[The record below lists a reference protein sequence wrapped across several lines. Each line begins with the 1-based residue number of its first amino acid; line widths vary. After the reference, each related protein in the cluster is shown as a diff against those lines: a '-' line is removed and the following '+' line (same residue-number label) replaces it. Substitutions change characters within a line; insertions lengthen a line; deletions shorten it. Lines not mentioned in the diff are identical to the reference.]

1 MIAAT
6 SSTPPSVAYRVL
18 VSLYSYTILILVGFF
33 VAVGVILLRLTKGNE
48 WTEHLGFTPWGGPTA
63 AIIYSSICAFLLTT
77 LFITPSASSPF
88 AFSARGVQH
97 YTVPVI
103 GLSTLLLG
111 YIYYQIFT
119 KLIPW
124 WRKKVLIVERE
135 PIIVRQGGRQDG
147 EWVQIME
154 IVEFWWATRQSVVD
168 QLTAKEV

>member
-1 MIAAT
+1 M
-6 SSTPPSVAYRVL
+6 
-18 VSLYSYTILILVGFF
+18 
-33 VAVGVILLRLTKGNE
+33 
-48 WTEHLGFTPWGGPTA
+48 
-63 AIIYSSICAFLLTT
+63 
-77 LFITPSASSPF
+77 
-88 AFSARGVQH
+88 
-97 YTVPVI
+97 PVI